1 LIAFRKLDMRPTVF
15 LPLPAVA
22 EDQTVLTATMT
33 PAPGSLQT
41 GPFTAKG
48 DVGNTATANVIIA
61 RS

>member
-1 LIAFRKLDMRPTVF
+1 MRPTVF